1 MKYKTKIVSIG
12 NSKGVRIPKA
22 LLEEANMVGDVVL
35 SYEANQIVISSAQ
48 RVREGWEV
56 SFAKSPQDDDHDLQ
70 AFRDIDIVGEETD
83 WD

>member
-35 SYEANQIVISSAQ
+35 SYEANHIVISNVKQ
-48 RVREGWEV
+48 VRDGWEA
-56 SFAKSPQDDDHDLQ
+56 SFAKTPQDDDRDLQ
-70 AFRDIDIVGEETD
+70 AFRDMGYADETTD